1 MKGNAFSQRD
11 HSLDNIRFLLIF
23 SVVFGHLL
31 EVCAPFA
38 GRWQIYKFIY
48 TFHIPA
54 FIFLF
59 GYNVKY
65 SPKKILYRWCIPY
78 VIMQCAYIAFAKF
91 ILKANVTFRFTTP
104 YWLLWYM
111 VACIGYQ
118 LILPLLDTDSKPK
131 QIITVLSAFAIS
143 LAVGYEKTIGYYM
156 SLSRF
161 FVFLPWFVLGY
172 YSKKNDLLARLS
184 VKPLIRFGV
193 LFVSLAIIV
202 VLAPYVSK
210 ISKGLLY
217 GSYPY
222 AACKGTLW
230 MRATVTMISLAVIA
244 FLCIGIRPY
253 LNRKLTLLTYIGQHT
268 WPIFLL
274 HGFFVKMIPKFP
286 YLVSSPWRVICLTCA
301 ILILAGNKFCSKA
314 VYYTCFSWLEKFFYK
329 DTAGVPAKERS
340 FL

>member
-1 MKGNAFSQRD
+1 MKSNAFSQRD
-11 HSLDNIRFLLIF
+11 YSLDNIRFLLIF

-38 GRWQIYKFIY
+38 GSGQIYKFIY
-48 TFHIPA
+48 TFHMPA

-78 VIMQCAYIAFAKF
+78 IIMQCAYIAFAKF
-91 ILKANVTFRFTTP
+91 VLKTNVNFQFTTP

-111 VACIGYQ
+111 LACIGYQ

-131 QIITVLSAFAIS
+131 QIITVLSAVGIS

-161 FVFLPWFVLGY
+161 FVFLPWFLLGCY
-172 YSKKNDLLARLS
+172 CKKNDLLARLS

-202 VLAPYVSK
+202 VLAPYVPK

-222 AACKGTLW
+222 ASCAGKLW
-230 MRATVTMISLAVIA
+230 MRGMTSLIALSVILL
-244 FLCIGIRPY
+244 LCVGIRPC
-253 LNRKLTLLTYIGQHT
+253 LNRKLALITYIGQHT

-274 HGFFVKMIPKFP
+274 HGFFVKLIPDYP
-286 YLVSSPWRVICLTCA
+286 HLVSAPWRVLLLTCG
-301 ILILAGNKFCSKA
+301 ILLLAGNKFCSKA
-314 VYYTCFSWLEKFFYK
+314 VYYICFSWLEKCAEK
-329 DTAGVPAKERS
+329 TLVAKKVGAS
-340 FL
+340 QK